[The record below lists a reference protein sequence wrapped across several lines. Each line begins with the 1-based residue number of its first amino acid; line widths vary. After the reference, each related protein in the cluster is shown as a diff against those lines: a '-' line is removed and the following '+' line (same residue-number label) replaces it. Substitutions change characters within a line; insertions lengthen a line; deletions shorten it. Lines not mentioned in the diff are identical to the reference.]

1 MLKSIK
7 MVTKLLKKEKI
18 ARPIRVDSE
27 DVQSRNIGRLLIK
40 GLKSEDIASRLMSF
54 IQRTKNSTLSK
65 VDQ

>member
-7 MVTKLLKKEKI
+7 MVTKFLKKEKI
-18 ARPIRVDSE
+18 ARLIRVGDK
-27 DVQSRNIGRLLIK
+27 DVQSRNIGQMLIK
-40 GLKSEDIASRLMSF
+40 GHKSEDIASRLMSF